1 MVVWG
6 LWMQNAVVSTIRV
19 HLSKGMVC
27 FALCGH
33 RQAVRPQL
41 PKLVF
46 AGSNPVARS
55 IEPQTVGILKGADRF
70 FVAHLRH
77 LVLHL
82 GPKTQTGQTIYTV

>member
-55 IEPQTVGILKGADRF
+55 IAHSRGPAPQGVGPLCIWRAMDLSTQTVQDIEKDWD
-70 FVAHLRH
+70 
-77 LVLHL
+77 
-82 GPKTQTGQTIYTV
+82 ID

>member
-1 MVVWG
+1 MIVWG

-55 IEPQTVGILKGADRF
+55 IEPQTVGIPKGTDRF
-70 FVAHLRH
+70 FSTLLH
-77 LVLHL
+77 LVLHF

>member
-55 IEPQTVGILKGADRF
+55 IELQAVGIPKGAGRF
-70 FVAHLRH
+70 LWH
-77 LVLHL
+77 LVLHF
-82 GPKTQTGQTIYTV
+82 GPKTQTGQTICTV

>member
-1 MVVWG
+1 
-6 LWMQNAVVSTIRV
+6 
-19 HLSKGMVC
+19 MVC

-55 IEPQTVGILKGADRF
+55 IEPQAAGIPKGAGRF
-70 FVAHLRH
+70 FMAHLRH
-77 LVLHL
+77 LMLHFGL
-82 GPKTQTGQTIYTV
+82 KTQTGQTIYTV

>member
-27 FALCGH
+27 FTLCGH

-55 IEPQTVGILKGADRF
+55 IEPQTVGIPKGVGRF
-70 FVAHLRH
+70 FVALLRH

>member
-19 HLSKGMVC
+19 HPSKGMVC

-55 IEPQTVGILKGADRF
+55 IEPQAVGIPKGTGRF
-70 FVAHLRH
+70 FVALLWHF
-77 LVLHL
+77 VLHFS
-82 GPKTQTGQTIYTV
+82 PKTQTGQTIYTV